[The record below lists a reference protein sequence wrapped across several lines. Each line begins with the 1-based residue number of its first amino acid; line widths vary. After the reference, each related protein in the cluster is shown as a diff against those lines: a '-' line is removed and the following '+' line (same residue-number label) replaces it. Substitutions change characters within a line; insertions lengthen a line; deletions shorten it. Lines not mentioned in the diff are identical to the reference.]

1 MNRRRTYHLMN
12 PLTGIW
18 PAYGDAPGYRY
29 ASPNGDEGRNNQ
41 HFGAHHV
48 SAVSTPRCDSA
59 TTILHSPFLILN
71 WSHTFS
77 AKERDSETGLSYFGA
92 RYYSSDLSI
101 WLSVDPMSGKYPSLS
116 PYVYCADNP
125 VKLVDSNGEEI
136 NPIYDLDGNFLG
148 TDDNGLQGKAL
159 FLKRSDFKQ
168 NMSPET
174 ARQLDQGESS
184 LKNEAAKEKFKE
196 HYQGLKNRPDYDG
209 YITLNEANEWYRN
222 GKGEPLFADLRKI
235 DLTGFRSLGESKVG
249 ENYNYN
255 LIYTSGSKD
264 DRLVY
269 GSLTF
274 IRTPNDGVRAY
285 ADGYD
290 FDMKPWRGNTVR
302 NIQTLIGRRVA
313 GEGKSYSIFLYGT
326 ATLKSSLFAH

>member
-1 MNRRRTYHLMN
+1 
-12 PLTGIW
+12 
-18 PAYGDAPGYRY
+18 
-29 ASPNGDEGRNNQ
+29 
-41 HFGAHHV
+41 
-48 SAVSTPRCDSA
+48 
-59 TTILHSPFLILN
+59 
-71 WSHTFS
+71 
-77 AKERDSETGLSYFGA
+77 
-92 RYYSSDLSI
+92 
-101 WLSVDPMSGKYPSLS
+101 MSGKYPSLS